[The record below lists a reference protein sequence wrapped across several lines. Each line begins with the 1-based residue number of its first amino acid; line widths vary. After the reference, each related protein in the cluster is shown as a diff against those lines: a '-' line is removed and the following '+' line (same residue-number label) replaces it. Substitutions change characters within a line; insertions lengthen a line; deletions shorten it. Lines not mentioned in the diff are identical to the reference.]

1 MKVIFG
7 DQMVINL
14 MVVYVV
20 QNVYIGLIKK

>member
-7 DQMVINL
+7 DQVVINL